1 MFELNQLRSFIA
13 VATELNFHRA
23 AERLNMTQPPLSRQ
37 IQMLEREVG
46 VLLFDRTGNSTRL
59 TAAGRRFFTEAQ
71 DILRRAEAAALS
83 ARRAESGEE
92 GAVVLGFI
100 PVATLGLLPQVVSIL
115 RQAVPTVD
123 VILKEMQTIDQ
134 LEALPSGM
142 IDLGIM
148 RLPRDRSK
156 MNFARLL
163 SEPYM
168 LAVHRDHPLA
178 DKDHHVVQDLHRQD
192 FLMYAPS
199 DGWYGYE
206 NLNGL
211 FITHKVRPNFVQYFG
226 QTLTMLS
233 MVDANVG
240 IALVPAAARFLGF
253 PNVVLK
259 PIEFPSPIR
268 SEQHLGWSNAT
279 DEQPVVQR
287 VREALIGAFEDAND
301 PALQKPDTS

>member
-46 VLLFDRTGNSTRL
+46 VLLFDRAGNTTRL

-71 DILRRAEAAALS
+71 DILRRSEAAALS
-83 ARRAESGEE
+83 ARRAESGDE

-100 PVATLGLLPQVVSIL
+100 PIATLGLLPQIVSIL

-123 VILKEMQTIDQ
+123 VILREMQTIDQ
-134 LEALPSGM
+134 LEALPSGL

-148 RLPRDRSK
+148 RLPRDRAEIH
-156 MNFARLL
+156 FARLL
-163 SEPYM
+163 REPYM
-168 LAVHRDHPLA
+168 LAMHRGHELT
-178 DKDHHVVQDLHRQD
+178 DKSHYVVQDLHRQN

-259 PIEFPSPIR
+259 PIEFPSPVW
-268 SEQHLGWSNAT
+268 SEQYLGWSNAT

-287 VREALIGAFEDAND
+287 VREALVEAFEDTNVF
-301 PALQKPDTS
+301 

>member
-13 VATELNFHRA
+13 VATELNFRRA

-37 IQMLEREVG
+37 IQMLEREIG
-46 VLLFDRTGNSTRL
+46 VLLFDRAGRNTRL

-83 ARRAESGEE
+83 ARRAESGDE
-92 GAVVLGFI
+92 GAVALGFI
-100 PVATLGLLPQVVSIL
+100 PVAALGLLPDLVSIL

-134 LEALPSGM
+134 LEALPSGL

-148 RLPRDRSK
+148 RLPRDRSRL
-156 MNFARLL
+156 NLARLR
-163 SEPYM
+163 SEPYV
-168 LAVHRDHPLA
+168 LAMHHDHPLMH
-178 DKDHHVVQDLHRQD
+178 KDRHVIQDLHRQD

-233 MVDANVG
+233 MVDAGVG
-240 IALVPAAARFLGF
+240 VALVPASARYLGF

-259 PIEFPSPIR
+259 PIELPSPVQ
-268 SEQHLGWSNAT
+268 SEHYLGWSNAT
-279 DEQPVVQR
+279 DELPVVQR
-287 VREALIGAFEDAND
+287 VREALISAFEADAE
-301 PALQKPDTS
+301 PSTS

>member
-13 VATELNFHRA
+13 VATELNFRRA
-23 AERLNMTQPPLSRQ
+23 AERLNITQPPLSRQ
-37 IQMLEREVG
+37 IQMLEREIG
-46 VLLFDRTGNSTRL
+46 VLLFDRAGRNIRL

-83 ARRAESGEE
+83 ARRAETGDE

-100 PVATLGLLPQVVSIL
+100 PVAALGLLPEAVSIL
-115 RQAVPTVD
+115 RRAVPTVD

-134 LEALPSGM
+134 LEALPSGL

-148 RLPRDRSK
+148 RLPRNRSRL
-156 MNFARLL
+156 NLARLQQ
-163 SEPYM
+163 EPYL
-168 LAVHRDHPLA
+168 LAMHRDHELMG
-178 DKDHHVVQDLHRQD
+178 KDHHVIQDLHRQD

-211 FITHKVRPNFVQYFG
+211 FISHKVRPNFVQYFG

-233 MVDANVG
+233 MVDAGVG
-240 IALVPAAARFLGF
+240 VALVPASVRFLGF
-253 PNVVLK
+253 SNVELK
-259 PIEFPSPIR
+259 PIDLPSPVQL
-268 SEQHLGWSNAT
+268 EHYLGWSNAT
-279 DEQPVVQR
+279 AELPVVQR
-287 VREALIGAFEDAND
+287 VREALIDAFQSKTGEQERLSAE
-301 PALQKPDTS
+301 